1 MDPKYPKIS
10 VKLLGN
16 SGNAF
21 FILGKVTKEL
31 RRAQVPTDQ
40 IEAFKAEAMSGDYDH
55 LLQTVMKWVTVD

>member
-1 MDPKYPKIS
+1 MDPKYPEVA
-10 VKLLGN
+10 VKLLDN

-31 RRAQVPTDQ
+31 RRAKVPTDQ
-40 IEAFKAEAMSGDYDH
+40 IEAFKTEAMGGDYDH